1 MKLIFIG
8 PPGSGKGTQAHQLQR
23 DRGIVQLS
31 TGDMLRAEVAS
42 GSELGTQTKEI
53 MDAGKLVPDDV
64 MVEMIEKRIS
74 QPDCENGFIL
84 DGFPR
89 TLAQAEALDEM
100 LVRRGTQLDYV
111 IEFKVDDTIL
121 VDRVAGRFTC
131 MNCGEGYH
139 DRFKRPTQEGI
150 CDVCGSTKFKR
161 RADDTPETVKTR
173 LESYHQQ
180 TEPILP
186 YYQKKSILR
195 SVDATL
201 DIEHVTEQIHV
212 ILEPVSS

>member
-8 PPGSGKGTQAHQLQR
+8 PPGSGKGTQAHQLER

-31 TGDMLRAEVAS
+31 TGDMLRAEVSS
-42 GSELGTQTKEI
+42 GSPLGAQAKEI
-53 MDAGKLVPDDV
+53 MDAGKLVPDDI
-64 MVEMIEKRIS
+64 MVGMIENRIS
-74 QPDCENGFIL
+74 QPDCKSGFIL

-111 IEFKVDDTIL
+111 IEFKVDDAIL
-121 VDRVAGRFTC
+121 VGRVAGRFTC

-139 DRFKRPTQEGI
+139 DQFKRPDQEGV
-150 CDVCGSTKFKR
+150 CNVCGSTQFKR

-173 LESYHQQ
+173 LEAYHQQ

-195 SVDATL
+195 SVDAML
-201 DIEHVTEQIHV
+201 DIEHVSEQIHT
-212 ILEPVSS
+212 ILTPKS